1 MLASSSSSAPL
12 LDHIVMIPHLF
23 CEEGGHSSFDFDMYL
38 FTIHSSEKTI
48 ELQKHLITCVKP
60 PAVHGLR
67 ECIERYNQENDH
79 ILDDQFFLA
88 FIPQENQ
95 FYQIKWDL
103 SCVKWFPKEETV
115 NIKAM
120 IFDHIVAWNCVQD
133 KFMLHLI

>member
-1 MLASSSSSAPL
+1 MMKS
-12 LDHIVMIPHLF
+12 
-23 CEEGGHSSFDFDMYL
+23 
-38 FTIHSSEKTI
+38 HSSERHIVSCIK
-48 ELQKHLITCVKP
+48 L

-95 FYQIKWDL
+95 FYQTKWDL
-103 SCVKWFPKEETV
+103 SCVKWFPKEETTT
-115 NIKAM
+115 IKAM
-120 IFDHIVAWNCVQD
+120 IFDQVIAWNCVQD